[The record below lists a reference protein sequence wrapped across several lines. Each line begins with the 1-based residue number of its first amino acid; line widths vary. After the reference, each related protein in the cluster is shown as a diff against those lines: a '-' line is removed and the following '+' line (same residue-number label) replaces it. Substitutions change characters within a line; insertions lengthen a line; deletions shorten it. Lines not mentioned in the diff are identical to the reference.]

1 MNQDDAEGGTVT
13 RTVEGRRGGVRRSS
27 EGQGPACG
35 SQAYDPPTGR
45 TIGPELSDGTCTVS
59 GPSHCRPVDP
69 LGPYVMRSRIYQSI
83 MDEETLD
90 QDTVDEIYRYLAS
103 VNLAISGA

>member
-1 MNQDDAEGGTVT
+1 
-13 RTVEGRRGGVRRSS
+13 
-27 EGQGPACG
+27 
-35 SQAYDPPTGR
+35 
-45 TIGPELSDGTCTVS
+45 
-59 GPSHCRPVDP
+59 
-69 LGPYVMRSRIYQSI
+69 MRSRIYQSI